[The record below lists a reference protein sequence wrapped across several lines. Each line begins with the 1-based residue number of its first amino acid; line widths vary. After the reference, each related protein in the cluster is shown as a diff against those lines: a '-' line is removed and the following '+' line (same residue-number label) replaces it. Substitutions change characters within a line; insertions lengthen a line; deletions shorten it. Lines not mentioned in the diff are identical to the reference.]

1 MITRCP
7 WATSPLL
14 IEYHDT
20 EWGRFTLDDR
30 VHFEH
35 LCLEGFQAGLSWE
48 TVLKKRENLR
58 RLFAGFDREKVAAF
72 GEDTIAR
79 ILEDTGGIRNRAKVR
94 SAVNNAARFVTLH
107 RQGKTFSGLLLDLL
121 GSSPI
126 DHRYRELSQI
136 PAFTEE
142 SVVVSKALKKHGFTF
157 VGPTIIYAHLQAM
170 GLVNDHLVDCFVR
183 NDSMLSNPPV
193 YGG

>member
-1 MITRCP
+1 MYRCP
-7 WATSPLL
+7 WGGSPLL

-48 TVLKKRENLR
+48 TILKKRENLR
-58 RLFAGFDREKVAAF
+58 RLFADFDPERVAAF
-72 GEDTIAR
+72 SESRIAE
-79 ILEDTGGIRNRAKVR
+79 ILGDPGGIRNRAKVR
-94 SAVNNAARFVTLH
+94 SAVNNAGRFLEVAREF
-107 RQGKTFSGLLLDLL
+107 GTFSRFLLNLV
-121 GSSPI
+121 GGSPI
-126 DHRYRELSQI
+126 INNHRTLSEI

-142 SVVVSKALKKHGFTF
+142 AVTISKALKKRGFTF
-157 VGPTIIYAHLQAM
+157 VGPTIVYAHLQAT

-183 NDSMLSNPPV
+183 EEIDDSEAR
-193 YGG
+193 

>member
-1 MITRCP
+1 M
-7 WATSPLL
+7 

-58 RLFAGFDREKVAAF
+58 RLFAGFDCDIVAAF
-72 GEDTIAR
+72 DEKTIAA
-79 ILEDTGGIRNRAKVR
+79 ILEDAGGIRNRAKVR
-94 SAVNNAARFVTLH
+94 SVVNNAARFVELH
-107 RQGKTFSGLLLDLL
+107 RGGWAFSALLLALL
-121 GSSPI
+121 GGKPI
-126 DHRYRELSQI
+126 VHEFRSLSQI
-136 PAFTEE
+136 PAFTDEAAT
-142 SVVVSKALKKHGFTF
+142 VSKELRKLGYSF
-157 VGPTIIYAHLQAM
+157 VGPTIMYAHLQAT

-183 NDSMLSNPPV
+183 NDSLLREPSNH
-193 YGG
+193 GG